1 MGTPP
6 VGHPPHHPQL
16 WLTATCWDP
25 VWSETGPSVRCRTR
39 CGDCACGWRRAC
51 TGPTATPRGEPPT
64 PPRAGGSQRP
74 AELHS
79 SRMQHLWGSTA
90 PPHGAGRP
98 RAAPGADGHRCHGMG
113 HRRTSPPGRTARRVR
128 AVTAVPEPLRPRTNA
143 LAALPVRCH
152 CGDSRRLSAGNP
164 SPWVPHTAAPTPRP
178 RGRSTAWHRPVGSR
192 APRRAPA
199 ATPTGRRRV
208 PHQSMPRGRSTAAPP
223 GAPSA
228 APRAGHPAV
237 TRTEPRTRNAAPT
250 APPRRSP
257 AAVRRPC
264 SRSSPQGVGT
274 WRGGLPS
281 PTSPPSPWCLTRPHC
296 CTAPQPHLP
305 QPHTTP
311 GPHRSQT
318 WRRTWT
324 AP

>member
-1 MGTPP
+1 MGT
-6 VGHPPHHPQL
+6 GCGTRGSRI
-16 WLTATCWDP
+16 LTGRGAEP
-25 VWSETGPSVRCRTR
+25 FPSL
-39 CGDCACGWRRAC
+39 
-51 TGPTATPRGEPPT
+51 
-64 PPRAGGSQRP
+64 Q
-74 AELHS
+74 
-79 SRMQHLWGSTA
+79 
-90 PPHGAGRP
+90 
-98 RAAPGADGHRCHGMG
+98 
-113 HRRTSPPGRTARRVR
+113 PPGRTARRVR

-208 PHQSMPRGRSTAAPP
+208 SIASLLLPTEPPLLAPPPSRCARFHTHLPPASPSPQVPHQSMPRGRSTAAPP

-237 TRTEPRTRNAAPT
+237 TRTEPRTVGDSSPGRGGRGAGNVTPTSPTASAPQRSAAPT

-257 AAVRRPC
+257 AAVRSPC

-296 CTAPQPHLP
+296 CKDAQRCGGVGRGQLE
-305 QPHTTP
+305 P
-311 GPHRSQT
+311 GGWGGEGVGLVSLGGLKQCHRDGEAEPPMGKAVQ
-318 WRRTWT
+318 
-324 AP
+324 